1 MVFQQNLLEKAYFI
15 AKMSSPGSSDFWK
28 APLANHFG
36 RGWLA
41 WTLAVADPD
50 RQVRGGPVIQN
61 SKLRGAVSSAL
72 WASFW
77 PKHNGGAGLPGPL
90 PWIRHC
96 LAHWASKLYKLPA
109 QQENLPVPNYLM
121 RLFSGPDMNVRMTWN
136 TQLSFCISPLTNL

>member
-50 RQVRGGPVIQN
+50 RQVRGGPVIH
-61 SKLRGAVSSAL
+61 S
-72 WASFW
+72 
-77 PKHNGGAGLPGPL
+77 
-90 PWIRHC
+90 
-96 LAHWASKLYKLPA
+96 
-109 QQENLPVPNYLM
+109 
-121 RLFSGPDMNVRMTWN
+121 
-136 TQLSFCISPLTNL
+136 LS

>member
-15 AKMSSPGSSDFWK
+15 AKMSSPASSDFWK
-28 APLANHFG
+28 APLANDFG

-50 RQVRGGPVIQN
+50 RQVRGGPVIHT
-61 SKLRGAVSSAL
+61 LRGAVSSAL

-96 LAHWASKLYKLPA
+96 LTHWASKLYKLPA

-121 RLFSGPDMNVRMTWN
+121 RLFSSPGMNVRMKWN
-136 TQLSFCISPLTNL
+136 TQLAFCISPLTNL